1 MTRGTPSL
9 SDLVSSHLA
18 SLPERGEITLDSL
31 MKIGN
36 GRHTRTELED
46 ELRRLRND
54 GGTVVRIMTGRWFKV
69 GNDQ

>member
-1 MTRGTPSL
+1 MTRVTQSL

-18 SLPERGEITLDSL
+18 SLPERGEITLDNL

-36 GRHTRTELED
+36 GRYTRTDLEG
-46 ELRRLRND
+46 ELRRLRDN